1 MNPKSTPTKKS
12 NSTKRG
18 FTLIEL
24 LVVIAIIGIL
34 AALLLPVLQ
43 RTRERAQKVPCLS
56 NLHQCMVALHSYAT
70 DNNDFYPLAPDP
82 NLDVIGNPESAEAGT
97 DLWDLPNAIAHR
109 IENEV
114 GKNRLVMYCPST
126 TTSKDIRNPAT
137 IDYCWNF
144 DSDPPH
150 TSDGRYKSTGYY
162 WMIARNDGLHPDR
175 PSMNPN
181 PNRPRMLVSKSTTVV
196 TNLDVAATEMIV
208 DITVSDGQDRNS
220 NFLNIRTTTP
230 KEILPYGYAASHLEK
245 GRPTGGNIA
254 FQDGHAQLRKFTD
267 MDWITYDW
275 QNRYEWF

>member
-1 MNPKSTPTKKS
+1 MIPKSTS
-12 NSTKRG
+12 ARGG

-34 AALLLPVLQ
+34 AALLLPVLH
-43 RTRERAQKVPCLS
+43 RTRERASKTPCLS
-56 NLHQCMVALHSYAT
+56 NLHQCMVALQSYAG
-70 DNNDFYPLAPDP
+70 DNHDFYPLAPNP
-82 NLDVIGNPESAEAGT
+82 NVSEIGNPESAEAGT
-97 DLWDLPNAIAHR
+97 DLWDVPNGMAHR
-109 IENEV
+109 IMNEL

-126 TTSKDIRNPAT
+126 TTSKDVRNPDT

-144 DSDPPH
+144 DSAPPH

-181 PNRPRMLVSKSTTVV
+181 PNRPRMLVSKTTTIV
-196 TNLDVAATEMIV
+196 TNLDVSATEMIV
-208 DITVSDGQDRNS
+208 DITVSDGRDRNTS
-220 NFLNIRTTTP
+220 GFLNIRTTTP
-230 KEILPYGYAASHLEK
+230 KNILPYGYASAHLEK
-245 GRPTGGNIA
+245 GRPTGGNIV
-254 FQDGHAQLRKFTD
+254 FHDGHAELRKFKD

>member
-1 MNPKSTPTKKS
+1 MNEKSRPA
-12 NSTKRG
+12 RGG

-34 AALLLPVLQ
+34 AALLLPVL
-43 RTRERAQKVPCLS
+43 RRAKERAEKTPCLS
-56 NLHQCMVALHSYAT
+56 NLRQCMVALQSYAS

-82 NLDVIGNPESAEAGT
+82 NLDVVGNPESAEAGT
-97 DLWDLPNAIAHR
+97 DLWDVPNAIAHR
-109 IENEV
+109 LLNEL
-114 GKNRLVMYCPST
+114 GQNRLVMYCPST
-126 TTSKDIRNPAT
+126 TTSKDVRNQAT

-181 PNRPRMLVSKSTTVV
+181 PNRPRMLVSKTTTIV
-196 TNLDVAATEMIV
+196 TNLNVSATEMIA
-208 DITVSDGQDRNS
+208 DITVSDSSDRTS
-220 NFLNIRTTTP
+220 NFLNVRTVTP
-230 KEILPYGYAASHLEK
+230 KDILPYGYASAHLEK

-254 FQDGHAQLRKFTD
+254 FHDGHAELRRFAD
-267 MDWITYDW
+267 MD
-275 QNRYEWF
+275 